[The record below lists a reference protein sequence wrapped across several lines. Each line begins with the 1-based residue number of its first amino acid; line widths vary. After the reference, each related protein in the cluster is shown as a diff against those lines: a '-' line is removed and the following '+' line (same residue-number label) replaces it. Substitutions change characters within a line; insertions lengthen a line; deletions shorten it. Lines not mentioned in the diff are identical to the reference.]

1 MFREINNLPKV
12 LQVVISRVGIRTY
25 DLPPK
30 PVLTAKSSQG
40 SQEGLTGLALPVFSC
55 CAFKL
60 NKSLMVDILS

>member
-40 SQEGLTGLALPVFSC
+40 SQEGLTGLFC
-55 CAFKL
+55 
-60 NKSLMVDILS
+60 